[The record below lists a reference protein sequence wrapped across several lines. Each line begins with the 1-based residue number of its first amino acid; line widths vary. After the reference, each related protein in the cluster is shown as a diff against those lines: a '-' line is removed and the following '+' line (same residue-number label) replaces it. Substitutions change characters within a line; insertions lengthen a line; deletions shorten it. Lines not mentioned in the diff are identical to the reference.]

1 LLMASSARK
10 AFDKNCEDVDRLLD
24 IHQSIAGDRPGRK
37 YQVEVLNKA
46 SIVLLTAFWEAYCED
61 VAAEALKFIV
71 DHATDATALPK
82 ELRKQVAKELA
93 GDKDD
98 LAVWKLS
105 GDGWRPVLEQ
115 RLTDLQAER
124 NRKLNT
130 PKTAQIDDLFL
141 RALGIPKISRHW
153 FWSRMPADAASSKL
167 DKYVELRGSI
177 AHRGAASSTVRKGQ
191 VTDYYK
197 LVKRLV
203 ARTGGR
209 VNTEVKSATGKPL
222 W

>member
-1 LLMASSARK
+1 MTSSARQ
-10 AFDKNCEDVDRLLD
+10 AFDKNCEDIDRLLD

-71 DHATDATALPK
+71 DHAPDATALPK

-93 GDKDD
+93 NDKDD

-115 RLTDLQAER
+115 RLTDMQAER

-141 RALGIPKISRHW
+141 RALGIPKISRRW
-153 FWSRMPADAASSKL
+153 FWSGMSAGAASSKL

-177 AHRGAASSTVRKGQ
+177 AHRGAASSTVRKGE
-191 VTDYYK
+191 VTDYYE

-203 ARTGGR
+203 AKTGGR

>member
-1 LLMASSARK
+1 MASSARK
-10 AFDKNCEDVDRLLD
+10 AFDRNCEDVNRLLE

-61 VAAEALKFIV
+61 IAAEALKFMV
-71 DHATDATALPK
+71 DHASDATALPK
-82 ELRKQVAKELA
+82 ELRKQVAKELTV
-93 GDKDD
+93 DKDD

-115 RLTDLQAER
+115 RLTGLQVER
-124 NRKLNT
+124 NRRLNT
-130 PKTAQIDDLFL
+130 PKTAQIDELFL
-141 RALGIPKISRHW
+141 RAVGIQKIS
-153 FWSRMPADAASSKL
+153 SRWLWPGMSAGSASRKL
-167 DKYVELRGSI
+167 DQFVELRGSI

-191 VTDYYK
+191 VTDYYD

-203 ARTGGR
+203 GKTGGR
-209 VNTEVKSATGKPL
+209 VNTEVKRATSKPL